1 MARIIVD
8 IIPGGSGME
17 NNFPQI
23 HWLGHSSLRIE
34 TSFGAI
40 LVDPWKL
47 DEGVKA
53 DFVLI
58 THSHFDHLSIDDI
71 KKALPTGKP
80 VVAPPDCLADLQH
93 EYDCHPI
100 SPGMTVEFAD
110 FKITATPA
118 YNPKKDFHPRNNNW
132 VGYVINADNTRIYVA
147 GDTDLI
153 PEMESISADIVIL
166 PVGGTYTMDINDAA
180 KAVKLIKPK
189 IAIPIHYGDIVG
201 KADDGQK
208 FARLIPEIRV
218 KILDPES
225 SHLNQHS

>member
-1 MARIIVD
+1 
-8 IIPGGSGME
+8 ME
-17 NNFPQI
+17 KKFPKI

-34 TSFGAI
+34 TSFGTM

-58 THSHFDHLSIDDI
+58 THSHFDHLSVDDI
-71 KKALPTGKP
+71 KRALPTGKS
-80 VVAPPDCLADLQH
+80 VVAPPDCLTDLQQ

-100 SPGMTVEFAD
+100 SPGMNVEFEN
-110 FKITATPA
+110 FNVTATPA

-132 VGYVINADNTRIYVA
+132 VGYIIDADDTRIYVA

-153 PEMESISADIVIL
+153 PEMEKINADIVIL
-166 PVGGTYTMDINDAA
+166 PVGGTYTMDINEAA

-201 KADDGQK
+201 KAEDGQK
-208 FARLIPEIRV
+208 FARLLPEIRV
-218 KILDPES
+218 EILTPES
-225 SHLNQHS
+225 SHLNQHN